1 MLKTFAL
8 IGFAAAVALP
18 ATAAFAYSGTSSSY
32 GSNGVGPR
40 VSTHSLTPFQRSWN
54 AANESKVRARASANW
69 MRRHHQGF
77 PW

>member
-8 IGFAAAVALP
+8 IGFAAALALP
-18 ATAAFAYSGTSSSY
+18 ATAFAYSGTSSSY
-32 GSNGVGPR
+32 GAYGVGPR
-40 VSTHSLTPFQRSWN
+40 VPTESLTPRQRSWN
-54 AANESKVRARASANW
+54 AANESKVWARASANW